1 MTKGEIAKNY
11 YINGLNCAQ
20 AVVMAF
26 EKELDI
32 PADKLKKLIAG
43 FGGGFGRQGLVC
55 GAVSGM
61 TMVLGYLMPDG
72 AEKVQV
78 YKEVKS
84 ACDKVIEKTGAL
96 NCAELKKMN
105 KMPCGDICQIVADI
119 TQEFISK

>member
-11 YINGLNCAQ
+11 YSNGLNCAQ

-32 PADKLKKLIAG
+32 PADKLKKLISG

-61 TMVLGYLMPDG
+61 TMVLGYLMPDN
-72 AEKVQV
+72 AEKAQV
-78 YKEVKS
+78 YKQVKS
-84 ACDKVIEKTGAL
+84 ACEKVKEQLGSI
-96 NCAELKKMN
+96 NCAELKKLN
-105 KMPCGDICQIVADI
+105 KTSCGDICQIVADI
-119 TQEFISK
+119 TQEFVK